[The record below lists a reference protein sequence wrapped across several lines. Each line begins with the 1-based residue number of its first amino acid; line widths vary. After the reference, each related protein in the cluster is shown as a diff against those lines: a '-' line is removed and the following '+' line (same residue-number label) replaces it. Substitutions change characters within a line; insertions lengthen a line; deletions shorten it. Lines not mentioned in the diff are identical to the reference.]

1 MKLKGITSKLKL
13 LKLKLPPTKISILI
27 TALFLI
33 ALVLTLTTYGALNVR
48 RTLSSSGSITVTPN
62 LSIYSDSACT
72 NSLSTLDWGTITP
85 GTTVSKTVYVKNTG
99 SGTSL
104 TLSMS
109 TSNWNPTSANGP
121 VTLSWDREG
130 AQFSPGQSIKAV
142 ITLTAS
148 SSIADITNFN
158 VQIIITGSA

>member
-1 MKLKGITSKLKL
+1 LKPKL
-13 LKLKLPPTKISILI
+13 LKLKLPQTKISILI

-72 NSLSTLDWGTITP
+72 NSLSTIDWGTITP
-85 GTTVSKTVYVKNTG
+85 GNTVTKTLYVKNTG

-130 AQFSPGQSIKAV
+130 TQFSPGQSIKAV

-148 SSIADITNFN
+148 PGIADITNFN